1 MEEQSLKNKTIK
13 GVAWSGINNVFSF
26 GMTFIVGIVLARILS
41 PDDYGLLGIITI
53 FTAICDA
60 LINAGFSSAI
70 VRKKDA
76 TEDDYNTVFIVNLFM
91 SILLYI
97 VLFITAPLIAQ
108 FFHREELTI
117 LTRVTTISMIFG
129 ALAIVQSTRLT
140 KQLDFKKLTKI
151 TISTSILS
159 GIAGIAMAL
168 LGAGVWALVV
178 QSIVARLFRTILL
191 WFYNKWIPKLRFSSD
206 SFHELFGFGWK
217 MMLSGLLNALWMDL
231 YKIVVGKFYSP
242 ASLGQY
248 TRAESFANLPSGNI
262 TSIVQR
268 VTYPV
273 LSNIQDN
280 KERMV
285 AAYRKI
291 IKMTMFATVPF
302 MFFLGA
308 ISEPLVYCLIGPK
321 WHDAATYLP
330 LICIGSTL
338 YPLHA
343 INLNMLKVQG
353 RSDLFLGLEIVK
365 KTISLAPLFIGAF
378 LGIIPMLYANLVT
391 GAIAFFLNSYY
402 SGKLLNYNSWLQI
415 KDVAQ
420 FYVLAIVLAL
430 PVYYIKL
437 ISTSFWIVLILQL
450 IFGIAFF
457 FLICEIKKL
466 EEYKELKSILY
477 TYLRTLKH
485 K

>member
-1 MEEQSLKNKTIK
+1 MQ
-13 GVAWSGINNVFSF
+13 
-26 GMTFIVGIVLARILS
+26 
-41 PDDYGLLGIITI
+41 
-53 FTAICDA
+53 
-60 LINAGFSSAI
+60 
-70 VRKKDA
+70 
-76 TEDDYNTVFIVNLFM
+76 LF
-91 SILLYI
+91 
-97 VLFITAPLIAQ
+97 PLC
-108 FFHREELTI
+108 
-117 LTRVTTISMIFG
+117 
-129 ALAIVQSTRLT
+129 
-140 KQLDFKKLTKI
+140 
-151 TISTSILS
+151 
-159 GIAGIAMAL
+159 
-168 LGAGVWALVV
+168 
-178 QSIVARLFRTILL
+178 
-191 WFYNKWIPKLRFSSD
+191 
-206 SFHELFGFGWK
+206 
-217 MMLSGLLNALWMDL
+217 
-231 YKIVVGKFYSP
+231 
-242 ASLGQY
+242 
-248 TRAESFANLPSGNI
+248 
-262 TSIVQR
+262 
-268 VTYPV
+268 
-273 LSNIQDN
+273 
-280 KERMV
+280 
-285 AAYRKI
+285 
-291 IKMTMFATVPF
+291 
-302 MFFLGA
+302 FFLGA

-430 PVYYIKL
+430 PIYFIKL
-437 ISTSFWIVLILQL
+437 ISTSFWMVLILQL